1 MPIKTIRLYVV
12 SVAEEVS
19 YSSKLWIIA
28 ELLAMFIITY
38 SYIALDVV
46 APMAVLLGLCSMG
59 LLFVGACILFTIISV
74 NKHKKF
80 ITKTKVR
87 IKRMETK
94 LEEFLHKKDK
104 FLCNSTNAN
113 ACSVQLAEFENL
125 QTKIEILSSVESDFG
140 DKVLTA
146 SSYEKRLAEIEKNIK
161 AAKAIVDSKTST
173 SPKSEI
179 EMQKEKCA
187 TLGAASCDKCSQTG
201 VCNCVYKHS
210 NGQKEELT
218 CYKPELATK

>member
-1 MPIKTIRLYVV
+1 MKKFIKFILVVGVIAGLIFGGLKLLDAMTYDYISVVDKAMNKFYASAQKEDLAPI
-12 SVAEEVS
+12 
-19 YSSKLWIIA
+19 
-28 ELLAMFIITY
+28 
-38 SYIALDVV
+38 
-46 APMAVLLGLCSMG
+46 AVLLDEYSEDLQKVDDIQSN
-59 LLFVGACILFTIISV
+59 V
-74 NKHKKF
+74 NDHVEQW
-80 ITKTKVR
+80 IGY
-87 IKRMETK
+87 
-94 LEEFLHKKDK
+94 LKDK

-125 QTKIEILSSVESDFG
+125 QTKVEILSSVESDFG
-140 DKVLTA
+140 DKVLTT
-146 SSYEKRLAEIEKNIK
+146 SSYEKRMAAIDKYIK
-161 AAKAIVDSKTST
+161 AAKSIVDSKTST

>member
-1 MPIKTIRLYVV
+1 MKKFIKFILVV
-12 SVAEEVS
+12 GVIGGLVFGGL
-19 YSSKLWIIA
+19 KL
-28 ELLAMFIITY
+28 
-38 SYIALDVV
+38 LDVMTYDYISV
-46 APMAVLLGLCSMG
+46 VDKAMNKFYTSAQKEDLAPIAVLLDEYSEDLQKVDDIQSN
-59 LLFVGACILFTIISV
+59 VNDHVEQWISY
-74 NKHKKF
+74 
-80 ITKTKVR
+80 
-87 IKRMETK
+87 
-94 LEEFLHKKDK
+94 LKDK

>member
-1 MPIKTIRLYVV
+1 MKKFIKFILVV
-12 SVAEEVS
+12 GVIGGLVFGGL
-19 YSSKLWIIA
+19 KL
-28 ELLAMFIITY
+28 
-38 SYIALDVV
+38 LDVMTYDYISV
-46 APMAVLLGLCSMG
+46 VDKAMNKFYASAQKEDLAPIAVLLDEYSEDLQKVDDIQSN
-59 LLFVGACILFTIISV
+59 VNDHVEQWISY
-74 NKHKKF
+74 
-80 ITKTKVR
+80 
-87 IKRMETK
+87 
-94 LEEFLHKKDK
+94 LKDK

-161 AAKAIVDSKTST
+161 TAKAIVDSKTST

>member
-1 MPIKTIRLYVV
+1 MKKFIKFILVV
-12 SVAEEVS
+12 GVIGGLVFGGL
-19 YSSKLWIIA
+19 KL
-28 ELLAMFIITY
+28 
-38 SYIALDVV
+38 LDVMTYDYISV
-46 APMAVLLGLCSMG
+46 VDKAMNKFYASAQKEDLAPIAVLLDEYSEDLQKVDDIQSN
-59 LLFVGACILFTIISV
+59 VNDHVEQWISY
-74 NKHKKF
+74 
-80 ITKTKVR
+80 
-87 IKRMETK
+87 
-94 LEEFLHKKDK
+94 LKDK

-210 NGQKEELT
+210 NRQKEELT

>member
-1 MPIKTIRLYVV
+1 MKKFIKFILVV
-12 SVAEEVS
+12 GVIGGLVFGGL
-19 YSSKLWIIA
+19 KL
-28 ELLAMFIITY
+28 
-38 SYIALDVV
+38 LDVMTYDYISV
-46 APMAVLLGLCSMG
+46 VDKAMNKFYASAQKEDLAPIAVLLDEYSEDLQKVDDIQSN
-59 LLFVGACILFTIISV
+59 VNDRVEQWISY
-74 NKHKKF
+74 
-80 ITKTKVR
+80 
-87 IKRMETK
+87 
-94 LEEFLHKKDK
+94 LKDK

-161 AAKAIVDSKTST
+161 TAKAIVDSKTST

>member
-1 MPIKTIRLYVV
+1 MKKFIKFILVV
-12 SVAEEVS
+12 GVIGGLVFGGL
-19 YSSKLWIIA
+19 KL
-28 ELLAMFIITY
+28 
-38 SYIALDVV
+38 LDVMTYDYISV
-46 APMAVLLGLCSMG
+46 VDKAMNKFYASAQKEDLAPIAVLLDKYSEDLQKVDDIQSN
-59 LLFVGACILFTIISV
+59 VNDHVEQWISY
-74 NKHKKF
+74 
-80 ITKTKVR
+80 
-87 IKRMETK
+87 
-94 LEEFLHKKDK
+94 LKDK

>member
-1 MPIKTIRLYVV
+1 MKKFIKFILVV
-12 SVAEEVS
+12 GVIGGLVFGGL
-19 YSSKLWIIA
+19 KL
-28 ELLAMFIITY
+28 
-38 SYIALDVV
+38 LDVMTYDYISV
-46 APMAVLLGLCSMG
+46 VDKAMNKFYASAQKEDLAPIAVLLDKYSEDLQKVDDIQSN
-59 LLFVGACILFTIISV
+59 VNDHVEQWISY
-74 NKHKKF
+74 
-80 ITKTKVR
+80 
-87 IKRMETK
+87 
-94 LEEFLHKKDK
+94 LKDK

-161 AAKAIVDSKTST
+161 TAKAIVDSKTST

>member
-1 MPIKTIRLYVV
+1 MKKFIKFILVV
-12 SVAEEVS
+12 GVIGGLVFGGL
-19 YSSKLWIIA
+19 KL
-28 ELLAMFIITY
+28 
-38 SYIALDVV
+38 LDVMTYDYISV
-46 APMAVLLGLCSMG
+46 VDKAMNKFYASAQKEDLAPIAVLLDEYSEDLQKVDDIQSN
-59 LLFVGACILFTIISV
+59 VNDHVEQWISY
-74 NKHKKF
+74 
-80 ITKTKVR
+80 
-87 IKRMETK
+87 
-94 LEEFLHKKDK
+94 LKDK

-187 TLGAASCDKCSQTG
+187 TLVAASCDKCSQTG

>member
-1 MPIKTIRLYVV
+1 MKKFIKFILVV
-12 SVAEEVS
+12 GVIGGLVFGGL
-19 YSSKLWIIA
+19 KL
-28 ELLAMFIITY
+28 
-38 SYIALDVV
+38 LDVMTYDYISV
-46 APMAVLLGLCSMG
+46 VDNAMNKFYASAQKEDLAPIAVLLDEYSEDLQKVDDIQSN
-59 LLFVGACILFTIISV
+59 VNDHVEQWISY
-74 NKHKKF
+74 
-80 ITKTKVR
+80 
-87 IKRMETK
+87 
-94 LEEFLHKKDK
+94 LKDK

>member
-1 MPIKTIRLYVV
+1 MKKFIKFILVV
-12 SVAEEVS
+12 GVIGGLVFGGL
-19 YSSKLWIIA
+19 KL
-28 ELLAMFIITY
+28 
-38 SYIALDVV
+38 LDVMTYDYISV
-46 APMAVLLGLCSMG
+46 VDKAMNKFYASAQKEDLAPIAVLLDEYSEDLQKVDDIQSN
-59 LLFVGACILFTIISV
+59 VNDHVEQWISY
-74 NKHKKF
+74 
-80 ITKTKVR
+80 
-87 IKRMETK
+87 
-94 LEEFLHKKDK
+94 LKDK

>member
-1 MPIKTIRLYVV
+1 MKKFIKFILVV
-12 SVAEEVS
+12 GVIGGLVFGGL
-19 YSSKLWIIA
+19 KL
-28 ELLAMFIITY
+28 
-38 SYIALDVV
+38 LDVMTYDYISV
-46 APMAVLLGLCSMG
+46 VDKAMNKFYASAKKEDLAPIAVLLDEYSEDLQKVDDIQSN
-59 LLFVGACILFTIISV
+59 VNDHVEQWISY
-74 NKHKKF
+74 
-80 ITKTKVR
+80 
-87 IKRMETK
+87 
-94 LEEFLHKKDK
+94 LKDK

-161 AAKAIVDSKTST
+161 TAKAIVDSKTST

>member
-1 MPIKTIRLYVV
+1 MKKFIKFILVV
-12 SVAEEVS
+12 GVIGGLVFGGL
-19 YSSKLWIIA
+19 KL
-28 ELLAMFIITY
+28 
-38 SYIALDVV
+38 LDVMTYDYISV
-46 APMAVLLGLCSMG
+46 VDKAMNKFYASAQKEDLAPIAVLLDEYSEDLQKVDDIQSN
-59 LLFVGACILFTIISV
+59 VNDHVEQWISY
-74 NKHKKF
+74 
-80 ITKTKVR
+80 
-87 IKRMETK
+87 
-94 LEEFLHKKDK
+94 LKDK

-125 QTKIEILSSVESDFG
+125 QTKIEILGSVESDFG

>member
-1 MPIKTIRLYVV
+1 MKKFIKFILVV
-12 SVAEEVS
+12 GVIGGLVFGGL
-19 YSSKLWIIA
+19 KL
-28 ELLAMFIITY
+28 
-38 SYIALDVV
+38 LDVMTYDYISV
-46 APMAVLLGLCSMG
+46 VDKAMNKFYASAQKEDLAPIAVLLDEYSEDLQKVDDIQSN
-59 LLFVGACILFTIISV
+59 VNDHVEQWISY
-74 NKHKKF
+74 
-80 ITKTKVR
+80 
-87 IKRMETK
+87 
-94 LEEFLHKKDK
+94 LKDK

-161 AAKAIVDSKTST
+161 AAKVIVDSKTST

>member
-1 MPIKTIRLYVV
+1 MKKFIKFILVV
-12 SVAEEVS
+12 GVIGGLVFGGL
-19 YSSKLWIIA
+19 KL
-28 ELLAMFIITY
+28 
-38 SYIALDVV
+38 LDVMTYDYISV
-46 APMAVLLGLCSMG
+46 VDKAMNKFYASAQKEDLAPIAVLLDEYSEDLQKVDDIQSN
-59 LLFVGACILFTIISV
+59 VNDHVEQWISY
-74 NKHKKF
+74 
-80 ITKTKVR
+80 
-87 IKRMETK
+87 
-94 LEEFLHKKDK
+94 LKDK

-187 TLGAASCDKCSQTG
+187 TLGATSCDKCSQTG

>member
-1 MPIKTIRLYVV
+1 MKKFIKFILVV
-12 SVAEEVS
+12 GVIGGLVFGGL
-19 YSSKLWIIA
+19 KL
-28 ELLAMFIITY
+28 
-38 SYIALDVV
+38 LDVMTYDYISV
-46 APMAVLLGLCSMG
+46 VDKAMNKFYASAQKEDLTPIAVLLDEYSEDLQKVDDIQSN
-59 LLFVGACILFTIISV
+59 VNDHVEQWISY
-74 NKHKKF
+74 
-80 ITKTKVR
+80 
-87 IKRMETK
+87 
-94 LEEFLHKKDK
+94 LKDK

-125 QTKIEILSSVESDFG
+125 QTKIEILGSVESDFG

-187 TLGAASCDKCSQTG
+187 TLGATSCDKCSQTG

>member
-1 MPIKTIRLYVV
+1 MKKFIKFILVV
-12 SVAEEVS
+12 GVIGGLVFGGL
-19 YSSKLWIIA
+19 KL
-28 ELLAMFIITY
+28 
-38 SYIALDVV
+38 LDVMTYDYISV
-46 APMAVLLGLCSMG
+46 VDKAMNKFYASAQKEDLAPIAVLLDEYSEDLQKVDDIQSN
-59 LLFVGACILFTIISV
+59 VNDHVEQWISY
-74 NKHKKF
+74 
-80 ITKTKVR
+80 
-87 IKRMETK
+87 
-94 LEEFLHKKDK
+94 LKDK

-146 SSYEKRLAEIEKNIK
+146 SSYEKRLDEIEKNIK

>member
-1 MPIKTIRLYVV
+1 MKKFIKFILVV
-12 SVAEEVS
+12 GVIGGLVFGGL
-19 YSSKLWIIA
+19 KL
-28 ELLAMFIITY
+28 
-38 SYIALDVV
+38 LDVMTYDYISV
-46 APMAVLLGLCSMG
+46 VDKAMNKFYASAQKEDLAPIAVLLDEYSEDLQKVDDIQSN
-59 LLFVGACILFTIISV
+59 VNDHVEQWISY
-74 NKHKKF
+74 
-80 ITKTKVR
+80 
-87 IKRMETK
+87 
-94 LEEFLHKKDK
+94 LKDK

-218 CYKPELATK
+218 CYKPELATR

>member
-1 MPIKTIRLYVV
+1 MKKFIKFILVV
-12 SVAEEVS
+12 GVIGGLVFGGL
-19 YSSKLWIIA
+19 KL
-28 ELLAMFIITY
+28 
-38 SYIALDVV
+38 LDVMTYDYISV
-46 APMAVLLGLCSMG
+46 VDKAMNKFYASAQKEDLAPIAVLLDEYSEDLQKVDDIQSN
-59 LLFVGACILFTIISV
+59 VNDRVEQWISY
-74 NKHKKF
+74 
-80 ITKTKVR
+80 
-87 IKRMETK
+87 
-94 LEEFLHKKDK
+94 LKDK